1 MSVLTVKK
9 CIFCE
14 FYSTSHLELQRHN
27 NQHFS
32 IKYSC
37 VVCPFSSTKKANL
50 NQHILQ
56 SHSPKTEYTCTICKY
71 VCRSQTNFDR
81 HSARHEQQSTYICL
95 VCPVPVQSKYRRNI
109 LRHVKKKHAELPL
122 NPASYIG

>member
-1 MSVLTVKK
+1 MSIVTVQK
-9 CIFCE
+9 CVFCE
-14 FYSTSHLELQRHN
+14 FYSTSHLELQSHN
-27 NQHFS
+27 SVHFT

-56 SHSPKTEYTCTICKY
+56 THSPKTEFTCTICKY
-71 VCRSQTNFDR
+71 VCRSQTNFDK
-81 HSARHEQQSTYICL
+81 HSARHAQQSTYICL
-95 VCPVPVQSKYRRNI
+95 VCHVRSKYRRNI

-122 NPASYIG
+122 SPGSYIG